1 MNAKSLDIIEYSKL
15 VELASHYASSLKAKK
30 AFQDL
35 KPMTHKR
42 QIDRQIDL
50 TDEAYRVLL
59 FVPNL
64 HIGVIKDISEPLNLA
79 KIGAVL
85 SPEELLDVAGTLR
98 TSRVLA
104 KAIRESQTDELK
116 TPLLNEITR
125 YIGSFRNIE
134 DRIFDAIISASE
146 IADNASKTLYTI
158 RRKIE
163 STKTNIRIRLEKLTS
178 SQTMQKYLQDAIVTI
193 RGGRFVV
200 PVKSEYKSKVDG
212 LVHDKSKGGSTFYIE
227 PSFVIDMNN
236 ELKSLIIDE
245 EQEIKR
251 ILAELTKLI
260 ADRTDDI
267 AISYESVCELDFIFA
282 KAKFAHVMDAT
293 KPIILEDKRIEL
305 KQARHPFIDKE
316 ECVPIDFSIG
326 RQYTALIITGPN
338 TGGKTVAIKTVALL
352 TAMALS
358 GFFVPAHQG
367 AKFAVFDKI
376 YADIGDEQSIDQSL
390 STFSSH
396 MKNIVTMV
404 KDADASSLLLFDE
417 LGAGT
422 DPTEGAALAIS
433 ILNEVKEK
441 GATVIATTHYSEL
454 KQFALMQEGFQN
466 ASVEFDVE
474 KLMPTYRLMI
484 GIPGKSNAFEISRR
498 LGLNED
504 IIAAAKKI
512 IKHED
517 LAFEDVLREIEL
529 KLSQAEKDREIAFQD
544 KQKFEKKLREIE
556 EKERKLNKKT
566 EKILQDARTE
576 ARQIVASTKAEMDE
590 TLKDLKN
597 IDKSINSN
605 SDVLSIKQRISKTDK
620 KHRTKTKTEHRD
632 TGIIPDKLEIGK
644 EYFVMSLGMNATLL
658 EISKKTDDLK
668 VMAGAMSLFVK
679 KDDLREASK
688 RKAKKKIGIYDPKNT
703 LSYGT
708 SINAVSSSKTEIDL
722 HGKNVLEAIHELDKF
737 LDEAMVSGLK
747 EVFVIHGLGSGKL
760 KREIIAYL
768 KKQNFVKRLRSGVQ
782 GEGGA
787 GVTVVRLK

>member
-1 MNAKSLDIIEYSKL
+1 MNLKSLNIIEYNKL
-15 VELASHYASSLKAKK
+15 LDLAAAFASSQKAKLDIK
-30 AFQDL
+30 NL
-35 KPMTHKR
+35 LPMQHIY
-42 QIDRQIDL
+42 QIDRQINL
-50 TDEAYRVLL
+50 TDEAYQVLMT
-59 FVPNL
+59 FPNL
-64 HIGVIKDISEPLNLA
+64 HIGLIKDVSEAIDLA
-79 KIGAVL
+79 KIGSVL
-85 SPEELLDVAGTLR
+85 SPEELLDIAGTLR
-98 TSRVLA
+98 TARLLA
-104 KAIRESQTDELK
+104 RSIKDVQSDEIK
-116 TPLLNEITR
+116 TPLLNEISR

-134 DRIFDAIISASE
+134 DRIFDSIISASE

-163 STKTNIRIRLEKLTS
+163 STKTNIRIRLEKLTA
-178 SQTMQKYLQDAIVTI
+178 SQSMQKYLQDAIVTI

-200 PVKSEYKSKVDG
+200 PVKSEHKAKVEG

-227 PSFVIDMNN
+227 PSFVIEMNN

-245 EQEIKR
+245 ETEIRR
-251 ILAELTKLI
+251 ILAELSKLVK
-260 ADRTDDI
+260 DRAQDI
-267 AISYESVCELDFIFA
+267 KITYESVCELDFIFA
-282 KAKFAHVMDAT
+282 KARFAHSIGGV
-293 KPIILEDKRIEL
+293 KPIISEQKIIEL
-305 KQARHPFIDKE
+305 KQARHPFIDREK
-316 ECVPIDFSIG
+316 CVPIDFKIG
-326 RQYTALIITGPN
+326 NSYSALIITGPN

-358 GFFVPAHQG
+358 GFFVPANAG
-367 AKFAVFDKI
+367 AKFGIFDKI

-396 MKNIVTMV
+396 MQNIVTMV
-404 KDADASSLLLFDE
+404 KDADQGSLLLFDE

-433 ILNEVKEK
+433 ILKEVKDK

-454 KQFALMQEGFQN
+454 KQFALLQEGFQN

-498 LGLNED
+498 LGLNEK
-504 IIAAAKKI
+504 IIDEAKKI

-517 LAFEDVLREIEL
+517 IAFEDILSEIEL
-529 KLSQAEKDREIAFQD
+529 KLSQAEKDRQEASEA
-544 KQKFEKKLREIE
+544 KTKAA
-556 EKERKLNKKT
+556 RKLKELEDKT
-566 EKILQDARTE
+566 EKLRQKSEKVINDAKTE
-576 ARQIVASTKAEMDE
+576 ARQIVANTKAEMDLA
-590 TLKDLKN
+590 LKDLKEVE
-597 IDKSINSN
+597 KSINSN

-620 KHRTKTKTEHRD
+620 KNMQKSKTQYQD
-632 TGIIPDKLEIGK
+632 NGIIPQKLEIGK
-644 EYFVMSLGMNATLL
+644 EYFVVSLAMNATLL

-668 VMAGAMSLFVK
+668 VMAGAISLFVK

-760 KREIIAYL
+760 KREIISYL
-768 KKQNFVKRLRSGVQ
+768 KKQNYVKRLRSGVQ